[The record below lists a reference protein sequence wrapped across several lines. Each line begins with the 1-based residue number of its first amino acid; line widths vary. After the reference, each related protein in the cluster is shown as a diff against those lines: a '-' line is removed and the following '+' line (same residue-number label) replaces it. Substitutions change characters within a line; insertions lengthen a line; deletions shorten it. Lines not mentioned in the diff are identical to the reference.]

1 MVSIWEEEG
10 GVNMV
15 NWEIVWSV
23 MVALLIWSIALAV
36 LYAMSK
42 GRIAV

>member
-1 MVSIWEEEG
+1 MI
-10 GVNMV
+10 
-15 NWEIVWSV
+15 NWNTVWSV

-42 GRIAV
+42 GRIAI